1 MSTSRPA
8 ARDAARGAFPWR
20 EALEVSSCVSPL
32 ETVQR
37 GVLPRFSHWFSLE
50 RGATSGEIGLG
61 RHSTDPFRIPT
72 LGCGRFWGLDASMA
86 LPSDFL
92 DTLRDRV
99 DLAALIGKRV
109 RLIRRGRD
117 QVGLCPFH
125 NEKTPSFTVF
135 DDHYHCFGC
144 GAHGSAFDFLMKT
157 EGLSFPEAVER
168 LAAELGM
175 DVPQES
181 PEARQSAERR
191 RGLADVVEAAA
202 RWFARTLKAPAGV
215 EARAYLARRGVSDDL
230 IERFRLGFAPAGRNG
245 LRDALSRDGIDDA
258 AMVAAGLLVAPDEGG
273 RAPYDRFRNRV
284 MFPIMDRRGQVVAFG
299 GRILGEGEP
308 KYLNSPETP
317 LFHKGRMVYGMHLAA
332 PAARQTGTLIV
343 AEGYMDVIG
352 LHRAGFAHAVAPL
365 GTALTPE
372 QIAEVWRVV
381 PEPVILFDP
390 DAAGVRA
397 AARAAERVLP
407 ILKAGFGLKFAFIAT
422 DTGDDPDGVAR
433 RYPAQFLKSAI
444 ADALSLS
451 DMLFWIETRD
461 RPVRT
466 PEDRAALESRLRRHV
481 DSITDVSLRSHLL
494 WGLRARVRDLGR
506 QWDRGNPSGRSGSVK
521 GAGRGP
527 GRPAAA
533 SRVGIEP
540 GQPEI
545 AAQTVT
551 WRREAILLAVVLVQ
565 PDLLDTVGERLGTIG
580 FTDPALDALRQGI
593 LDMAATGE
601 ALDSERLQ
609 SHLRRCGFSASLACV
624 LDGRLGAHAFFARQG
639 VALETALAGWEETFA
654 LYRRDRM
661 RPELQHRKQALADD
675 PSAEAY
681 DIFQALKAHA
691 EAVPAVRDGLD
702 SDGREPSD

>member
-1 MSTSRPA
+1 MSS
-8 ARDAARGAFPWR
+8 W
-20 EALEVSSCVSPL
+20 VSPL
-32 ETVQR
+32 ETVRR
-37 GVLPRFSHWFSLE
+37 GGLPHFGRWVSLE
-50 RGATSGEIGLG
+50 RGAASGKSASAVARPIRPGS
-61 RHSTDPFRIPT
+61 RRPAADD
-72 LGCGRFWGLDASMA
+72 CGGGLDGSMA

-92 DTLRDRV
+92 DTLRARV

-117 QVGLCPFH
+117 RVGLCPFH

-175 DVPQES
+175 EVPQES

-202 RWFARTLKAPAGV
+202 RWFARTLKAPAGA
-215 EARAYLARRGVSDDL
+215 EARAYLERRGVSDDL
-230 IERFRLGFAPAGRNG
+230 IEHFRLGFAPAGRNG
-245 LRDALSRDGIDDA
+245 LRDALGRDGIDDA

-308 KYLNSPETP
+308 KYLNSPETA

-332 PAARQTGTLIV
+332 PAARQAGTLIV

-352 LHRAGFAHAVAPL
+352 LHRAGLAHAVAPL

-372 QIAEVWRVV
+372 QIAELWRVV

-433 RYPAQFLKSAI
+433 RYPAQFLKSAM

-451 DMLFWIETRD
+451 DMLFWSETRD

-481 DSITDVSLRSHLL
+481 DSVADVSLRSHLL
-494 WGLRARVRDLGR
+494 WGFRARIRDLGR
-506 QWDRGNPSGRSGSVK
+506 QRDRGGPAGRSFGSGKVT
-521 GAGRGP
+521 GQELGRGP
-527 GRPAAA
+527 RRPAAA
-533 SRVGIEP
+533 SMVGIEP
-540 GQPEI
+540 GQPESP
-545 AAQTVT
+545 AQTVT

-681 DIFQALKAHA
+681 HIFQALKAHA
-691 EAVPAVRDGLD
+691 EAVPAVRDGPD